1 MIRKESEYIIINYLE
16 KQTDIELFECIERQ
30 GEFSKLALV
39 VLRKR
44 KLNNIDDKYSN
55 RYTK

>member
-1 MIRKESEYIIINYLE
+1 MVNKEHEYIIINWLE
-16 KQTDIELFECIERQ
+16 KKDDKEVLECIERQ

-44 KLNNIDDKYSN
+44 KLNNLDDKYSHRN
-55 RYTK
+55 IK